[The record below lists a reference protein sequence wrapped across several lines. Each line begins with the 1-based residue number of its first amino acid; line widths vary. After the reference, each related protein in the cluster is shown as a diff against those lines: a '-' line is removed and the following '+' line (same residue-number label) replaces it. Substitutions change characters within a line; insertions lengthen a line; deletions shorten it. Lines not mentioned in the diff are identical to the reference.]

1 RRRYP
6 DMTDLRDER
15 VDHAGQGTIQDR
27 AGDHAAG
34 GKISRLRIA
43 CHIGRAGGIH
53 RDGKAHVG
61 VGPAVST
68 VLATPPS
75 IDTLAIPQM
84 LHLSPIQ
91 LTAVPVKVN
100 VAVPEPRVIR
110 GPVGL

>member
-1 RRRYP
+1 MIILEPARGATRR
-6 DMTDLRDER
+6 L
-15 VDHAGQGTIQDR
+15 G
-27 AGDHAAG
+27 
-34 GKISRLRIA
+34 A
-43 CHIGRAGGIH
+43 CPL
-53 RDGKAHVG
+53 HVG

-100 VAVPEPRVIR
+100 VAVPEPRDIQ